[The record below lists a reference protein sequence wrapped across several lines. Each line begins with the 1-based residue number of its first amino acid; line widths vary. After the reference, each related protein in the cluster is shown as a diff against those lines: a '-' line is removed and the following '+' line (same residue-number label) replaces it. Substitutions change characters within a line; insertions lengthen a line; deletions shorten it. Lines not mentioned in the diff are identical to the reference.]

1 MRTTLKQIA
10 EATGLSVTTV
20 SQVLNDRPCRVSAE
34 NRQKILETAQEL
46 NYRKNLVAVSLVKGT
61 TDTIGLAISDISNS
75 FFSALAKGAED
86 ECQKN
91 NWNVILCNS
100 NDRHEQEMKNL
111 RMLAD
116 KGASG
121 VIFGMA
127 SETTEEMA
135 RECTDFLRREHIPYL
150 FVDRYVDTRTCG
162 IISVDHTEG
171 GYLAADYLIRKGHRK
186 IACITGPLN
195 LIDSRQRLDG
205 FEKAL
210 RENGLQ
216 SDPLYVAEGRYNFE
230 SGREAAGKLLARGIK
245 IDAIFAFNDMM
256 AIGAMRTL
264 SESGY
269 RVPEDISVIGYDDIF
284 MDELLETPLTT
295 IRQPMEEMG
304 RIAARQLIS
313 GKIGYKS
320 RQHKTILKPELVV
333 RRSVLDRPGISLA
346 DSSLADSSLTD
357 SSADFILRKH

>member
-34 NRQKILETAQEL
+34 NRQRILETAQKL
-46 NYRKNLVAVSLVKGT
+46 HYRRNLVAVSLVKGT

-91 NWNVILCNS
+91 DWNVILCNS

-135 RECTDFLRREHIPYL
+135 RECTEFLRREHIPYL
-150 FVDRYVDTRTCG
+150 LVDRYVDTKTCG
-162 IISVDHTEG
+162 IISVDHVDG
-171 GYLAADYLIRKGHRK
+171 GYLAVDYLIRKGHRK

-205 FEKAL
+205 YEKAL
-210 RENGLQ
+210 RENGL
-216 SDPLYVAEGRYNFE
+216 DMNPLYVAEGRYNFE
-230 SGREAAGKLLARGIK
+230 SGQEAARRLLSRGIT
-245 IDAIFAFNDMM
+245 IDAVFAFNDMM
-256 AIGAMRTL
+256 AIGAMRVL
-264 SESGY
+264 DESGL
-269 RVPEDISVIGYDDIF
+269 RVPEDISVVGYDDIF
-284 MDELLETPLTT
+284 LDTLLETPLTT
-295 IRQPMEEMG
+295 IRQPVEEMG

-313 GKIGYKS
+313 GKIGYKN
-320 RQHKTILKPELVV
+320 RQQKTFLKPELVV
-333 RRSVLDRPGISLA
+333 RRSVTDREAPPPPA
-346 DSSLADSSLTD
+346 PDPA
-357 SSADFILRKH
+357 